1 MRLTLRRATLPAAL
15 AVAMAFSGSSALA
28 QDLPAPVDQPY
39 QGTLGLTVDLTDAPQ
54 NIYHVRETIPV
65 AAGPLTLFYPKWI
78 PGEHS
83 PTGPIQNV
91 AGMTI
96 SANGKPLAWR
106 RDLKEMYALHVDV
119 PAGVDKLDV
128 AFEFLA
134 PREAGGF
141 SSSPSSTPNFVAL
154 EFNQV
159 AFYPAGYYTSRIMIQ
174 STVKLPAGWKFASS
188 LETDT
193 PDSASPSFKA
203 VSFENLVDS
212 PLIAGRHFNR
222 VDLAP
227 GAQTAVHLNVVGDSA
242 KSVIATDKQ
251 IAGQRALIVQANKL
265 FGAHHYSHYD
275 FLLINSDHT
284 QHFGLEH
291 HQSSDDRLFANFFTD
306 ADVNV
311 AAGSL
316 LPHEYIHSWNGKFRR
331 PADLWTPTFT
341 ETMQDDLLWVYEGL
355 TDYWCGVLAARSG
368 IWTTEQWRDSL
379 ASISAGMSNRTGRS
393 WRSLQDTADAAP
405 LTYAGGGGWSNYR
418 RGTDFY
424 PEGQLLWL
432 DVDTKIRDL
441 SGGKHSL
448 DDFARA
454 FYGMDNGNYAPKTY
468 TFDDVVSTLNGVQ
481 AYDWASFLRQRLD
494 ATGSTLPEHG
504 IENGGWKVVYDDKPS
519 GGDKTTETLRKST
532 NFAYS
537 LGVQVSEKGVIQDV
551 QWDGTAAKAGLV
563 PGLTIVAVNGK
574 DFSSQVLK
582 DAVTDAKSTTTPIE
596 FLVKNIDEY
605 STVKVD
611 YHGGLKYPHLVRG
624 DGKDVIGAIATP
636 RK

>member
-15 AVAMAFSGSSALA
+15 AVATAFSASSAHA

-39 QGTLGLTVDLTDAPQ
+39 QGTLALTVDLTDAPK

-65 AAGPLTLFYPKWI
+65 AAGPVTLFYPKWI

-83 PTGPIQNV
+83 PSGPIQNV
-91 AGMTI
+91 AGVMI

-119 PAGVDKLDV
+119 PAGVDKLEV

-159 AFYPAGYYTSRIMIQ
+159 AFYPAGFYTSRIMIQ
-174 STVKLPAGWKFASS
+174 PTVKLPAGWKFATS

-227 GAQTAVHLNVVGDSA
+227 GDKTAVHLNVVGDSA
-242 KSVIATDKQ
+242 ASVKATDKQ

-454 FYGMDNGNYAPKTY
+454 FYGMDNGNYATKTY

-481 AYDWASFLRQRLD
+481 PFDWVSFLRQRLD
-494 ATGSTLPEHG
+494 ATGNTLPEHG
-504 IENGGWKVVYDDKPS
+504 IENGGWKVAYDDKPS
-519 GGDKTTETLRKST
+519 GFDKTAETLRKST
-532 NFAYS
+532 NLAYS

-563 PGLTIVAVNGK
+563 PGLTIVAANGK

>member
-1 MRLTLRRATLPAAL
+1 MRLTLRRATLPTAL

-39 QGTLGLTVDLTDAPQ
+39 QGTLGLTVDLTDAPK

-83 PTGPIQNV
+83 PSGPIQNV
-91 AGMTI
+91 AGLTI

-106 RDLKEMYALHVDV
+106 RNLKEMYALHVDV

-174 STVKLPAGWKFASS
+174 PTVKLPAGWKFASS

-242 KSVIATDKQ
+242 ASVKATDKQ

-341 ETMQDDLLWVYEGL
+341 ETRWP
-355 TDYWCGVLAARSG
+355 TSRPACPTAPAARGVRCRTPPTRRRSPMQAVAAGPTIAAVRTSIPKASCSG
-368 IWTTEQWRDSL
+368 STWTRRSATSPA
-379 ASISAGMSNRTGRS
+379 ASIRSTISRVRSTAWITVTTRRRLTPSTMS
-393 WRSLQDTADAAP
+393 
-405 LTYAGGGGWSNYR
+405 
-418 RGTDFY
+418 
-424 PEGQLLWL
+424 
-432 DVDTKIRDL
+432 
-441 SGGKHSL
+441 
-448 DDFARA
+448 
-454 FYGMDNGNYAPKTY
+454 
-468 TFDDVVSTLNGVQ
+468 
-481 AYDWASFLRQRLD
+481 
-494 ATGSTLPEHG
+494 
-504 IENGGWKVVYDDKPS
+504 
-519 GGDKTTETLRKST
+519 
-532 NFAYS
+532 
-537 LGVQVSEKGVIQDV
+537 
-551 QWDGTAAKAGLV
+551 
-563 PGLTIVAVNGK
+563 
-574 DFSSQVLK
+574 
-582 DAVTDAKSTTTPIE
+582 
-596 FLVKNIDEY
+596 
-605 STVKVD
+605 
-611 YHGGLKYPHLVRG
+611 
-624 DGKDVIGAIATP
+624 
-636 RK
+636 